1 MRMRDIILGTVIIVL
16 LVVIVGWVA
25 VSVYEHE
32 NTSGQATPTA
42 AYAAVS

>member
-1 MRMRDIILGTVIIVL
+1 MRMRDIIIGTVIIGL

-32 NTSGQATPTA
+32 NTSGEATPTL
-42 AYAAVS
+42 AYAAAR